1 MTVSQNLAAPPNCG
15 KRLLPTLVDEIAVTD
30 PGRTFASIPK
40 SSDLVDGFMDISY
53 RKFARAVNR
62 CAWWLTK
69 ELGEHTEPKPVL
81 YLGPLDLRYLI
92 IILAAAKAGH
102 ILIPSLGG
110 KPTLIN
116 FLKGKRL
123 FLALPLFHAACLTF
137 SLGFNIFSGVICVLP
152 PPEPLTAD
160 LANQVFTHGNLDGA
174 LLAPSLVVDCY
185 NNDGYCVNMIQR
197 LDFLSYVGGTLPEEV
212 GNPLSSRIKL
222 ITLMGSCETALHPL
236 EMNDD
241 PADWQYLTLSPFLGH
256 TFRLERDGLYDL
268 VVVRQEQ
275 YGPFQGVFSTFPD
288 KQEFATGDLFE
299 PHARKPE
306 SWLFRAR
313 ADDIIAFTTAEK
325 LNPITMEGVISANIK
340 VKSAVIGGQG
350 QFQASVLI
358 EPRVYPK
365 TSAEEEQL
373 MKDIWP
379 NIAQANR
386 NCPAHG
392 RIMKGFVMLT
402 NPKKPMPRAGKDTVQ
417 RHAVLKLYAD
427 EFKALYDRMKPHIS
441 TVSRTVNGVS
451 KAPPD
456 TSNPLVAAN
465 EVALEGSPAP
475 TASFSNGTS
484 THAPIDLDT
493 RIEETLGRILPEAL
507 KKHLQTALAQMLS
520 NLLNTNLSIQIT
532 SGHSDDATVDPLDT
546 TFSSKTSQMVDDSS
560 SDMRKLIYNTLAD
573 DLIIENITDDSD
585 LFQCGLDSVQ
595 VPGLLNAVNAFLVK
609 FKPGKD
615 LTDAKV
621 VYDNPTVNKL
631 ITFIE

>member
-1 MTVSQNLAAPPNCG
+1 METVQTPGVDFFMNDFDSVEPFPF
-15 KRLLPTLVDEIAVTD
+15 RLTWEEAKNSPFCIL
-30 PGRTFASIPK
+30 
-40 SSDLVDGFMDISY
+40 
-53 RKFARAVNR
+53 
-62 CAWWLTK
+62 
-69 ELGEHTEPKPVL
+69 HTSGSTGIPKPVFVT
-81 YLGPLDLRYLI
+81 YGTFACND
-92 IILAAAKAGH
+92 AH
-102 ILIPSLGG
+102 QLIPSLGG